1 MSVIEEVKSR
11 VSIVDIVSE
20 SGVKLRKSGKTYIG
34 FCPFHHNTRT
44 PAFVVWPETGTWR
57 CFGQC
62 NEGGDVFKFVMKKE
76 NVDFGEALRRLA
88 ARAGVTLEPISP
100 QKQVE
105 KETFEHLRSLLEEA
119 VIFYHAQLQQNP
131 IAQAYLQEKRRLRPE
146 IIEAFGLGYA
156 PPGWETTLQYFLK
169 RGYNEDDL
177 IAAGLVSVREEDTE
191 KARRIFDRFRHRI
204 MIPIRDEQGRMAGF
218 GARALEADDQPKFLN
233 SPETPL
239 FSKGRLLYGLD
250 RARRAIRAAD
260 QVVIVEGYF
269 DVIAL
274 HQAGFENVVSPMG
287 TALTE
292 DQMRLLKRFT
302 RRIVLA
308 LDPDVA
314 GQKAVLRGLEA
325 ARQAMDREAEIAF
338 DPRRMMHFES
348 HIQADLRVVT
358 LPEGHDPDDL
368 VAEDASAW
376 PRLIEKARPVVLY
389 VMETLAEG
397 RNLEDP
403 KVKSEIASQVLPLI
417 DEVPNPIER
426 DTYRQALARL
436 LRVDERVFTGSG
448 AKGPAGF
455 RPRKGPE
462 RATTPEKGI
471 PASAIALRGLRP
483 MESYCL
489 AILVQYPHLL
499 YRLDRL
505 LQEQELTP
513 LNAEDF
519 EYTDHRQIFE
529 LLREAINQDAME
541 HRSYLWAHIS
551 GALEE
556 RLQEL
561 EKIAIQEKLEDR
573 LLEELARNVIHL
585 RRRLF
590 KENLGQLR
598 YLQEDAEQEADE
610 RLTVYRQMVRDY
622 AQLLRNLD
630 MAFHRLSMVK

>member
-1 MSVIEEVKSR
+1 MSAVEEIKAR
-11 VSIVDIVSE
+11 LSIVDIVSE

-34 FCPFHHNTRT
+34 FCPFHQNTRT

-76 NVDFGEALRRLA
+76 NIDFGEALRRLA
-88 ARAGVTLEPISP
+88 MRAGVTLEQYVSP
-100 QKQVE
+100 REQAE
-105 KETFEHLRSLLEEA
+105 KEAYEHLRALLEEA
-119 VIFYHAQLQQNP
+119 VIFYHTQLQQNP
-131 IAQAYLQEKRRLRPE
+131 IAQTYLQEKRRLRPE
-146 IIEAFGLGYA
+146 TIEAFGLGYA

-169 RGYNEDDL
+169 RGYGEDDL
-177 IAAGLVSVREEDTE
+177 IAAGLVSVREEGV
-191 KARRIFDRFRHRI
+191 RRIFDRFRHRI
-204 MIPIRDEQGRMAGF
+204 MIPIRNEQGRIAGF

-239 FSKGRLLYGLD
+239 FSKGRLLYGLE
-250 RARRAIRAAD
+250 RARRAIRIAD

-292 DQMRLLKRFT
+292 DQLRLLKRFT

-348 HIQADLRVVT
+348 HLQADLRVVT
-358 LPEGHDPDDL
+358 LPEGHDPDEL

-397 RNLEDP
+397 RNLDDP
-403 KVKSEIASQVLPLI
+403 KVKSEIANQVLPLI
-417 DEVPNPIER
+417 NEVANPVER

-436 LRVDERVFTGSG
+436 LRVDERVFIGSG
-448 AKGPAGF
+448 AKGRAGF
-455 RPRKGPE
+455 RPRKMPE
-462 RATTPEKGI
+462 AAETPGKGTP
-471 PASAIALRGLRP
+471 PAAIAPRGFRP

-489 AILVQYPHLL
+489 AILVQHPHLL

-519 EYTDHRQIFE
+519 EYTDHRQIFA
-529 LLREAINQDAME
+529 LLRQAINQDAME
-541 HRSYLWAHIS
+541 YRSYLWAHIP

-561 EKIAIQEKLEDR
+561 EKITIQEKLEDR

-598 YLQEDAEQEADE
+598 YLQEDAEKEADE
-610 RLTVYRQMVRDY
+610 RLNIYRQMVRDY
-622 AQLLRNLD
+622 AQLLRHLD
-630 MAFHRLSMVK
+630 MASQRLTMVK

>member
-1 MSVIEEVKSR
+1 MSTIEEIKTR
-11 VSIVDIVSE
+11 LSIVDIVSE

-34 FCPFHHNTRT
+34 FCPFHQNTRT

-62 NEGGDVFKFVMKKE
+62 NEGGDIFKFVMKKE
-76 NVDFGEALRRLA
+76 NIDFGEALRRLA
-88 ARAGVTLEPISP
+88 MRAGVPLEQRVSP
-100 QKQVE
+100 REQTE
-105 KETFEHLRSLLEEA
+105 KETFEHLRALLEEA
-119 VIFYHAQLQQNP
+119 VIFYHTQLQQNP
-131 IAQAYLQEKRRLRPE
+131 MAYTYLQEKRRLRPE
-146 IIEAFGLGYA
+146 TIEAFGLGYA

-169 RGYNEDDL
+169 RGYSEDDL
-177 IAAGLVSVREEDTE
+177 IAAGLVSVREEGS
-191 KARRIFDRFRHRI
+191 RRVFDRFRHRI
-204 MIPIRDEQGRMAGF
+204 MIPIRDDQGRIAGF

-233 SPETPL
+233 SPETPI

-250 RARRAIRAAD
+250 RARKAIRAAD

-274 HQAGFENVVSPMG
+274 HQAGFENVASPMG

-325 ARQAMDREAEIAF
+325 ARQAMDREVEIAF

-348 HIQADLRVVT
+348 HLQADLRVVT
-358 LPEGHDPDDL
+358 LPEGYDPDDL
-368 VAEDASAW
+368 VAEDVSAW

-397 RNLEDP
+397 RNLDDP
-403 KVKSEIASQVLPLI
+403 KVKSEIADQVLPLI
-417 DEVPNPIER
+417 NEVANPVER

-436 LRVDERVFTGSG
+436 LRVDERVFIRSG
-448 AKGPAGF
+448 AKGPAGL
-455 RPRKGPE
+455 RRRKMLE
-462 RATTPEKGI
+462 ATETPGKGT
-471 PASAIALRGLRP
+471 PAPAIAPRSFRP

-489 AILVQYPHLL
+489 AILVQYPYLL

-513 LNAEDF
+513 LNTEDF

-529 LLREAINQDAME
+529 LLRQAINQDAME
-541 HRSYLWAHIS
+541 HRSYLWAHIP

-556 RLQEL
+556 RLHEL
-561 EKIAIQEKLEDR
+561 EKIAIQEKLEER
-573 LLEELARNVIHL
+573 LLEELVRNVIHL

-610 RLTVYRQMVRDY
+610 RLNVYRQMVRDY

-630 MAFHRLSMVK
+630 MASRRLTMVK